1 MALTLSEGLSFRSAE
16 QSLYRAAHHTV
27 AFLQVNQ
34 LLELESEQSM
44 NTQKYTAL
52 DKWAKHLGATHQAIL
67 NKMA

>member
-1 MALTLSEGLSFRSAE
+1 MSLSMHLSECAGHCS
-16 QSLYRAAHHTV
+16 
-27 AFLQVNQ
+27 QVNQ

-52 DKWAKHLGATHQAIL
+52 DNWAKHLGATHQAIL

>member
-1 MALTLSEGLSFRSAE
+1 MLYITHSAAQAYGCTS
-16 QSLYRAAHHTV
+16 QSVLAIA
-27 AFLQVNQ
+27 LQVNQ

-52 DKWAKHLGATHQAIL
+52 DNWAKHLGATHQAIL